1 MRTIISLIPSIVRS
15 ETLSQD
21 TWTAVDEYINTL
33 FFPRDD
39 AIDAALQA
47 SIKADLPPANVSP
60 TQGKLLQLLAQIQG
74 ARTIL
79 EIGTLGGYSTIWL
92 ARALPADGH
101 LITLEVNPKHAQV
114 AESNIARAGLSQQVE
129 LRLGPGLD
137 SLEQLIEQKWVFD
150 FIFIDAD
157 KPNNPNYLT
166 FALRLSHPGTV
177 IVVDNVI
184 RDGAVINAESTDKN
198 VQGVRE
204 FNTLLSGL
212 KGVSVTQIQT
222 VGSKGYD
229 GFALIRVLG

>member
-1 MRTIISLIPSIVRS
+1 M
-15 ETLSQD
+15 SQD

>member
-1 MRTIISLIPSIVRS
+1 
-15 ETLSQD
+15 LSQD